1 MLGLYVRRLIWLKNN
16 MAGHSKWANI
26 RHRKGAQD
34 SKRGKIFTKIIK
46 EITVSARLGGG
57 DQDSNPRL
65 RKAVSNA
72 RSNNMPQDNI
82 IRAIKKGIG
91 GLEGVKYEE
100 MSYEGYGPNGIA
112 IYIEVITDNKNRPVS
127 EIRHILNKN
136 NGNLAEAGSV
146 SWMFERKGEIIIS
159 EFSGNEE
166 KLFDD
171 VLESGASDFE
181 RSKNDVFVTTSQ
193 SNLMNVKERLEEKGY
208 TLKSTDLIMVPKS
221 TQVVND
227 KDQEK
232 IINLMDLID
241 NHDDVNQVYSNFL
254 IASDS

>member
-1 MLGLYVRRLIWLKNN
+1 

-34 SKRGKIFTKIIK
+34 SKRGRIFTKIIK

-65 RKAVSNA
+65 RKAISNA

-82 IRAIKKGIG
+82 IRAIKKGTG
-91 GLEGVKYEE
+91 ELEGVKYEE

-112 IYIEVITDNKNRPVS
+112 IYIEVITDNKNRTVS

-136 NGNLAEAGSV
+136 NGNLAEPGSV
-146 SWMFERKGEIIIS
+146 SWMFERKGEIVIS
-159 EFSGNEE
+159 AFNGDEG

-171 VLESGASDFE
+171 ILETGASDFE
-181 RSKNDVFVTTSQ
+181 MSENNVFVTTSQ
-193 SNLMNVKERLEEKGY
+193 SDLMDVKDRLEEKGY
-208 TLKSTDLIMVPKS
+208 NLKSTDIIMVPKS
-221 TQVVND
+221 TQAVKED
-227 KDQEK
+227 DQDK
-232 IINLMDLID
+232 IINLMELID

-254 IASDS
+254 IASES